1 MRLCTPLSLCL
12 AAAAVLLSGP
22 AHADARPTCAG
33 PDDRSFPITTR
44 IHGGPG
50 AYEAGGGYGTFLL
63 DLTNTTDRTCAA
75 IHPVLV
81 LVDSRHALKAG
92 QPRLE
97 FYDAGRPHPV
107 RFSATDQDELV
118 GPFDAGL
125 PGFTVEPHR
134 TVTVK
139 VRLALTSDAVAND
152 VTAKA
157 AVVQRHEDDGDWVG
171 QSNDYRFRVHGA
183 PAMDAASDPPAKDP
197 RSTGRPD
204 ASKAPRATTTPQAT
218 GASDP
223 AGRPRPTADSSTGT
237 GKGTG
242 TAPSPAPTASDDGL
256 PFADELA
263 GTGLDTPLGV
273 ITATA
278 LLLAAGGTVVLTWRR
293 R

>member
-1 MRLCTPLSLCL
+1 MRLCTLLSPCL

-107 RFSATDQDELV
+107 RFSHTDQDELV

-125 PGFTVEPHR
+125 PGFTVEPRR

-171 QSNDYRFRVHGA
+171 QSNDYRFRVRGA
-183 PAMDAASDPPAKDP
+183 PAKEAASDPPAKDP
-197 RSTGRPD
+197 GSTARPD
-204 ASKAPRATTTPQAT
+204 ASTASHAT

-223 AGRPRPTADSSTGT
+223 ATRPRPTADSSTGT
-237 GKGTG
+237 GNGNGTG
-242 TAPSPAPTASDDGL
+242 TGAAPSPSPSASDDGL